1 MYALIFKQKV
11 EKKDNEKIE
20 DFVKNTFIHL
30 YDKDI
35 EEQLSMEDKWKSRKP
50 PITIKHNE
58 IESKLNS
65 LKKGNDKKQKRD
77 VMKVMSLEENAL
89 NFIETMT
96 ELLNKK
102 KECKELVFDKDD
114 NLSMSFV
121 SSAANLRMH
130 CYGIETKSEFVV
142 KGIAGNIIHAIA
154 TTNAIVAGA
163 MVVQAIHILKRNN
176 LLKNKK
182 NQQEKKENETNT
194 SSQQRENELKNE
206 KGKVCWVQNSGQ
218 KWLYP
223 QNMEAPRSSCFICQ
237 KCIVHLTLN
246 PELFDYGTFEKKILC
261 KNLGFKQPDLV
272 IEFNDPNNDN
282 KTGSN
287 SIESITE
294 DDDDEERKE
303 KELMRTKKL
312 NDPMI
317 KIFNDSSL
325 SIDDFAQ
332 DVQVNLKVHYLKL
345 DDEKHPNGFEITNN
359 WTLDKFTLKKEK
371 EEDAEKVNNDKD
383 KNKNENKFIGKKRK
397 TLDDG
402 INGNDNCIKE
412 PPNKKLK
419 ISA

>member
-1 MYALIFKQKV
+1 
-11 EKKDNEKIE
+11 
-20 DFVKNTFIHL
+20 
-30 YDKDI
+30 
-35 EEQLSMEDKWKSRKP
+35 MEDKWKTRKP
-50 PITIKHNE
+50 PITIKYNQ

-65 LKKGNDKKQKRD
+65 LKTEKDKIKKRD
-77 VMKVMSLEENAL
+77 VMKVMNLEENAL
-89 NFIETMT
+89 NFIETMSK
-96 ELLNKK
+96 LLNKK

-176 LLKNKK
+176 LLKNK
-182 NQQEKKENETNT
+182 TNT
-194 SSQQRENELKNE
+194 EETKQETKDIENQLKNE
-206 KGKVCWVQNSGQ
+206 KCKVCWVQNSGK

-223 QNMEAPRSSCFICQ
+223 QNMEPPSSQCFICQ
-237 KCIVHLTLN
+237 KSIVHLTLN
-246 PELFDYGTFEKKILC
+246 PKLFDYGTFEKKILC

-272 IEFNDPNNDN
+272 IEFTDPNNNN

-287 SIESITE
+287 SIESITN
-294 DDDDEERKE
+294 DDDDEEKKE
-303 KELMRTKKL
+303 KEIIRTKKL

-317 KIFNDSSL
+317 KIFNNCSL

-332 DVQVNLKVHYLKL
+332 DVQVNLKIHYLDL

-359 WTLDKFTLKKEK
+359 WTLNKFTLKKKDDEDEK
-371 EEDAEKVNNDKD
+371 ENKMEDKKQD
-383 KNKNENKFIGKKRK
+383 KNKYIGKKRK
-397 TLDDG
+397 ELDG
-402 INGNDNCIKE
+402 DNQIKE
-412 PPNKKLK
+412 PPAKKLK
-419 ISA
+419 VSV